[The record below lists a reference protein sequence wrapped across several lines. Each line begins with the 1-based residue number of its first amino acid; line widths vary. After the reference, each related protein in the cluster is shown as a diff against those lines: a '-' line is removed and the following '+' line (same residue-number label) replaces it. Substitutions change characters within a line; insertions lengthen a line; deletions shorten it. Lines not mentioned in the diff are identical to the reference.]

1 MRQANVSGKGIFE
14 EQKRGRH
21 QQVLAALC
29 LGGLIY
35 LGLRNRHLQEQL
47 LCKRGL

>member
-21 QQVLAALC
+21 LLVPAALC
-29 LGGLIY
+29 LGSAY
-35 LGLRNRHLQEQL
+35 LPWFTQPSFTRTTAV
-47 LCKRGL
+47 

>member
-1 MRQANVSGKGIFE
+1 MGHTLVMDGKGIFE

-29 LGGLIY
+29 LGCAY
-35 LGLRNRHLQEQL
+35 LPWFTQPSFTRTTAV
-47 LCKRGL
+47 